1 MKTINKIGV
10 YHLIAIAIIFVLI
23 IIISLGIYVYVINNK
38 IQASQE
44 ISIEEVSVNLQISD
58 LKLCNNVDENFNCDE
73 NEDSV
78 FKLGDRIFT
87 LFDVNVQSYDV
98 DNSLKIGFSENRLV
112 IDPKEEIITNLEQED
127 IVVVERTVDK
137 EGFYSIPVINELI
150 SDQTDLEG
158 TYTIVISIQDK
169 FSEQTAIELVTFKI
183 GDFNKWKRKY

>member
-137 EGFYSIPVINELI
+137 EGFYSIPVVNELI

-183 GDFNKWKRKY
+183 GDFNK

>member
-112 IDPKEEIITNLEQED
+112 IDP
-127 IVVVERTVDK
+127 
-137 EGFYSIPVINELI
+137 
-150 SDQTDLEG
+150 
-158 TYTIVISIQDK
+158 
-169 FSEQTAIELVTFKI
+169 
-183 GDFNKWKRKY
+183 